1 MKSNPNFPGP
11 WFFHVRDDARKKYG
25 IDSTLFSTDG
35 HALFQ
40 AYDQV
45 KKLAAR
51 INEIR
56 TREKSGLGPVSAAD
70 LNAMGLMDEIMHYV
84 TREYIR
90 EKYPMLFEDWDQFLD
105 DVLGENYKNA
115 LLNTFLRI
123 FPSPPLFEKGTDV
136 ETYLN
141 REYMGQPMRYIVLEE
156 MIIQWV
162 QNQNPAYGS
171 LRELIDDEP
180 LRKVKAYSYFIEG
193 FKNFSKHL
201 PDVDDSRE
209 PLLNF
214 LLLPARKHPHSLS
227 EQLQYM
233 RDQWGVD
240 LEPFLGRLLLNLDYI
255 KEEQKRF
262 FAPGPGG
269 PETMVPTFDEA
280 IHHFEPEAFSE
291 DTHWMPRLVL
301 IAKSSYVWLDQLSRQ
316 YRREINRLDQIPDEE
331 LNRLANFGI
340 TGLWLIG
347 LWERSS
353 ASQKIKQI
361 NGNPEAVASAYSLK
375 NYEIAADLGGY
386 AAYENLKTRAAARG
400 IRLASDMVPNH
411 TGLDSDWMIEHPDW
425 FVQNR
430 EMPFPTYNFEG
441 PDLCDDDRV
450 GIFLEKGYW
459 DKSDAA
465 VVFKRVDYHTGEVR
479 YIYHGNDGTGMP
491 WNDTAQLNYLLPEVR
506 ETVIQTILHVARLFP
521 VIRFDAAMTLAKK
534 HFQRLWFPQ
543 PGHGGD
549 IPSRAEHAMSAEEF
563 NKAFPTEF
571 WREVVD
577 RVAAEAP
584 DTLLLAEAFWMM
596 ESYFVRSLGM
606 HRVYNSAFMNM
617 LKNEENGKYR
627 EMIRNVLEFNPQIL
641 RRYVNFMNNPDEET
655 AIAQFGKG
663 DKYFGV
669 CTLMVTLPG
678 LPMFGH
684 GQLEGFHEKYGMEY
698 QKAYWDE
705 QADPELEQRHYRQIT
720 PLLKKRY
727 LFAGVE
733 NFYLYNFRVNE
744 HIYEDVFCYSNRY
757 QEERALVVYHNRY
770 AEISGFIR
778 DSVPFKY
785 DDGMKQVDLHEGLSL
800 EGGEEIYVIF
810 RERISDMQYIRSLKE
825 LKEQGLFVSLGA
837 YTLQVFMDFQ
847 LVKESE
853 TSPWGHLADSL
864 NGEGVASIDRALKE
878 MQMAPA
884 IEALGEA
891 VRAIFSREET
901 LFSGPE
907 SGARLLKT
915 LKKARETMRPYH
927 NRPEPETDVLQDT
940 IDAIGYLRE
949 KEKSLKLNKTGHL
962 MLRHFVTAKTS
973 PFRGTVMLALFMET
987 LSACAS
993 PEDCHILRDFFL
1005 LEHRFEP
1012 AQKETG
1018 VFEWFSFLCCQKCL
1032 QGETVDL
1039 QPLVTWASRPE
1050 GKSFLLLHDY
1060 DNVLYFNKERWEAL
1074 TDSWILYSLL
1084 KILGREKR
1092 TLRTTAGHVNSL
1104 ARLWHGMYREAEAA
1118 GYHWP
1123 VFLKRM
1129 KKPGKDIS
1137 EDKNA

>member
-1 MKSNPNFPGP
+1 MTPHSKFPGP
-11 WFFHVRDDARKKYG
+11 WFFHVREDARKKYG
-25 IDSTLFSTDG
+25 MDSALFSTDG
-35 HALFQ
+35 HTLFQ
-40 AYDQV
+40 SFDQV

-51 INEIR
+51 INEVR
-56 TREKSGLGPVSAAD
+56 SREKAGLDPVSAAD
-70 LNAMGLMDEIMHYV
+70 LNAMGLMDEIMHHV
-84 TREYIR
+84 TREYMR
-90 EKYPMLFEDWDQFLD
+90 EKYPTLFEDWDHFLD
-105 DVLGENYKNA
+105 DVLGENYKDA
-115 LLNTFLRI
+115 LLNTFLRV
-123 FPSPPLFEKGTDV
+123 FPSPPLFEHGMDVDSYLKG
-136 ETYLN
+136 
-141 REYMGQPMRYIVLEE
+141 EYMGQPMRYIVLEE

-171 LRELIDDEP
+171 LRELIDDGP
-180 LRKVKAYSYFIEG
+180 LREIKAYDYFIEG
-193 FKNFSKHL
+193 FNNFSRHL

-209 PLLNF
+209 HLLDF
-214 LLLPARKHPHSLS
+214 LLLPARKHPHSLA

-233 RDQWGVD
+233 REQWGVD

-269 PETMVPTFDEA
+269 PETMVPTFDRE

-291 DTHWMPRLVL
+291 DTDWMPRLVL

-316 YRREINRLDQIPDEE
+316 YRREISRLDQIPDEE

-347 LWERSS
+347 LWERSN

-361 NGNPEAVASAYSLK
+361 NGNPEAVASAYSLR

-386 AAYENLKTRAAARG
+386 AAYENLKARAAARG

-425 FVQNR
+425 FIQNG
-430 EMPFPTYNFEG
+430 EMPFPTYNFDG

-744 HIYEDVFCYSNRY
+744 HVHEDVFCYSNRY
-757 QEERALVVYHNRY
+757 QDERALVVYHNRY

-778 DSVPFKY
+778 DAVPFKC
-785 DDGMKQVDLHEGLSL
+785 DDGMKQVDLHEGLAL
-800 EGGEEIYVIF
+800 EGGEETYVIF
-810 RERISDMQYIRSLKE
+810 RERISDMQYIRSLRE
-825 LKEQGLFVSLGA
+825 LKEQGLFVSLEA

-847 LVKESE
+847 LVRDGEA
-853 TSPWGHLADSL
+853 TPWARLAASL
-864 NGEGVASIDRALKE
+864 NGKGVASVDRALKE

-884 IEALGEA
+884 MEALGEA
-891 VRAIFSREET
+891 VREIFEREGT
-901 LFSGPE
+901 LFSKKE
-907 SGARLLKT
+907 SGERLLKT
-915 LKKARETMRPYH
+915 LEKALAIMRPYH
-927 NRPEPETDVLQDT
+927 DRPENGTEVLRETKCSMD
-940 IDAIGYLRE
+940 YLRDTAQAPR
-949 KEKSLKLNKTGHL
+949 LNKSGRR
-962 MLRHFVTAKTS
+962 MLRHLFEATTS
-973 PFRGTVMLALFMET
+973 PFRGTVMLTLFMEA
-987 LSACAS
+987 LSAGAS
-993 PEDCHILRDFFL
+993 AEECYATQDYFL
-1005 LEHRFEP
+1005 LEHRLQP
-1012 AQKETG
+1012 VQKASG
-1018 VFEWFSFLCCQKCL
+1018 VFEWFTFLCGQKYPP
-1032 QGETVDL
+1032 GDKETIRRL
-1039 QPLVTWASRPE
+1039 RKWAEEPE
-1050 GKSFLLLHDY
+1050 GKNFLLLHDY

-1074 TDSWILYSLL
+1074 ADSWILYSLL
-1084 KILGREKR
+1084 KTLNHGERKR
-1092 TLRTTAGHVNSL
+1092 QAV
-1104 ARLWHGMYREAEAA
+1104 ARLVNTLAKSWQRLYREAEAA
-1118 GYHWP
+1118 GYHWS
-1123 VFLKRM
+1123 VFIQRIRE
-1129 KKPGKDIS
+1129 PEEGPAAS
-1137 EDKNA
+1137 

>member
-1 MKSNPNFPGP
+1 MTSNTNISGP
-11 WFFHVRDDARKKYG
+11 WFFHVRDDARKKYH
-25 IDSTLFSTDG
+25 IDRTLFSTDG
-35 HALFQ
+35 HTLFQ
-40 AYDQV
+40 NFDQV
-45 KKLAAR
+45 KKLAAH

-56 TREKSGLGPVSAAD
+56 AGEKPAREAVSAAD
-70 LNAMGLMDEIMHYV
+70 LNAMGLMDEIMHFV
-84 TREYIR
+84 THEYMR
-90 EKYPMLFEDWDQFLD
+90 EKYPTLFEDWDHFLD
-105 DVLGENYKNA
+105 DVLGESYKEA
-115 LLNTFLRI
+115 LLHTFLRL
-123 FPSPPLFEKGTDV
+123 FPSPPLFEKGMDAAD
-136 ETYLN
+136 YLSQN
-141 REYMGQPMRYIVLEE
+141 HMGRPMRYIVLEE

-171 LRELIDDEP
+171 LRELIDDKP
-180 LRKVKAYSYFIEG
+180 LRDIKAYSYFIEG
-193 FKNFSKHL
+193 FNNFSKHL

-209 PLLNF
+209 HLLDF
-214 LLLPARKHPHSLS
+214 LLLPSRKHPHSLS
-227 EQLQYM
+227 AQLQYM
-233 RDQWGVD
+233 REQWGVD
-240 LEPFLGRLLLNLDYI
+240 MEPFLGRLLLNLDYI

-269 PETMVPTFDEA
+269 PETRVPTFDEA
-280 IHHFEPEAFSE
+280 IQHFEPEAFSE
-291 DTHWMPRLVL
+291 DTDWMPRLVL
-301 IAKSSYVWLDQLSRQ
+301 IAKSSYVWLDQLSRH

-347 LWERSS
+347 LWERSN

-411 TGLDSDWMIEHPDW
+411 TGLDSDWMIEHPEW
-425 FVQNR
+425 FIQSA
-430 EMPFPTYNFEG
+430 EPPFPSYRFEG

-465 VVFKRVDYHTGEVR
+465 VVFKRVDYHTGDVR

-534 HFQRLWFPQ
+534 HFQRLWFPR

-549 IPSRAEHAMSAEEF
+549 IPSRAQHAMSSEEF
-563 NKAFPTEF
+563 NKVFPTEF

-655 AIAQFGKG
+655 AVAQFGKG

-705 QADPELEQRHYRQIT
+705 QADTELEKRHYRQIT

-727 LFAGVE
+727 LFADVE
-733 NFYLYNFRVNE
+733 NFYLYNFRVNGNI
-744 HIYEDVFCYSNRY
+744 HEDVFCYSNRY
-757 QEERALVVYHNRY
+757 NDERALVVYHNRY

-778 DSVPFKY
+778 DSVSFKS
-785 DDGMKQVDLHEGLSL
+785 GEEMKQAPLYEGLLL
-800 EGGEEIYVIF
+800 EGDDENYVIF
-810 RERISDMQYIRSLKE
+810 RELVSGRQYIRSLKE
-825 LKEQGLFVSLGA
+825 LKEQGLFVSLAA
-837 YTLQVFMDFQ
+837 YTLQVFMDFEIVQ
-847 LVKESE
+847 QSE
-853 TSPWGHLADSL
+853 AAPWARLAATL
-864 NGEGVASIDRALKE
+864 NGRGVESVHRALKE

-884 IEALGEA
+884 IQALGQA
-891 VRAIFSREET
+891 VTEIFTLEGT
-901 LFSGPE
+901 LFSKAE
-907 SGARLLKT
+907 SCRRLVKT
-915 LKKARETMRPYH
+915 LKETLEVLRPFHY
-927 NRPEPETDVLQDT
+927 RAVAESTLFQDT
-940 IDAIGYLRE
+940 GKIVDYLRE
-949 KEKSLKLNKTGHL
+949 KENALKLNKTGRSL
-962 MLRHFVTAKTS
+962 LRHLFAAKST
-973 PFRGTVMLALFMET
+973 PFRGIVILTLFMEE
-987 LSACAS
+987 LSACA
-993 PEDCHILRDFFL
+993 PAEECMATQQHFL
-1005 LEHRFEP
+1005 LEHRLDPE
-1012 AQKETG
+1012 QKAAA
-1018 VFEWFSFLCCQKCL
+1018 VFEMFSFLCCQKRL
-1032 QGETVDL
+1032 SADGKAFDPLSEWAAG
-1039 QPLVTWASRPE
+1039 QP
-1050 GKSFLLLHDY
+1050 GKNFLLLHNY

-1074 TDSWILYSLL
+1074 ADGWTFYSLL
-1084 KILGREKR
+1084 KSIDPGKLSLQRVAR
-1092 TLRTTAGHVNSL
+1092 QVNAL
-1104 ARLWHGMYREAEAA
+1104 AKIWRKMYGEAEAA
-1118 GYHWP
+1118 GYNWP
-1123 VFLKRM
+1123 VFIQRLT
-1129 KKPGKDIS
+1129 KPGP
-1137 EDKNA
+1137 